1 MEQQQ
6 QQEAQATITLDDVT
20 YVVDDLPQ
28 PAQYC
33 LGQIQDLQQQVNAA
47 RARVDQLAMAEQGF
61 MNALREEIRKGEEAE
76 EE

>member
-6 QQEAQATITLDDVT
+6 EQATITLDDNT
-20 YVVDDLPQ
+20 YVVADLPQ
-28 PAQYC
+28 GAQYC